1 MRWLLTPVLCALCA
15 CARSPYDRAWLARD
29 LARRTGF
36 PARSAGDDR
45 EARVPAGVSLSALT
59 EDAAA
64 ATALWNNAAFNGEL
78 SQLGFARADLAE
90 AGMLP
95 NPTLALLL
103 PVGPRQIESWLAWPI
118 EALWQRPRRVEA
130 AQRDVARAAQSLV
143 QTGLDLARDAR
154 VAHIDAVLARAR
166 AALRADAA
174 RVLASL
180 EALAQARLRGGDI
193 GAPEVAAAAME
204 AGAARELSLRA
215 NTEVTLADARLR
227 LTLGLTDAT
236 SALTPVADALPVATE
251 ESLDVLLSVAM
262 AVRPDVRA
270 AELGVEAAGARI
282 GWERTRVFGLVARV
296 DAFGPAPLGP
306 HEVTARLGVQATLP
320 IFQQNQF
327 GVERAE
333 AELDR
338 AAWRYAQ
345 TRQQVVAEVTSA
357 RAQVEQLQSSLRA
370 WREAVRPAAEEAT
383 RGAERSFVQGET
395 SWIAVLDATRR
406 VIDARVREVEL
417 DAELRR
423 ALAQLQR
430 STGGRR
436 ESR

>member
-1 MRWLLTPVLCALCA
+1 
-15 CARSPYDRAWLARD
+15 
-29 LARRTGF
+29 
-36 PARSAGDDR
+36 
-45 EARVPAGVSLSALT
+45 
-59 EDAAA
+59 
-64 ATALWNNAAFNGEL
+64 
-78 SQLGFARADLAE
+78 
-90 AGMLP
+90 
-95 NPTLALLL
+95 
-103 PVGPRQIESWLAWPI
+103 
-118 EALWQRPRRVEA
+118 
-130 AQRDVARAAQSLV
+130 
-143 QTGLDLARDAR
+143 
-154 VAHIDAVLARAR
+154 
-166 AALRADAA
+166 
-174 RVLASL
+174 
-180 EALAQARLRGGDI
+180 
-193 GAPEVAAAAME
+193 ME

-236 SALTPVADALPVATE
+236 SALTPVADASPAPVVEDLAA
-251 ESLDVLLSVAM
+251 LLSVAM
-262 AVRPDVRA
+262 AARPDVRA

-306 HEVTARLGVQATLP
+306 NEVTARFGVQATLP
-320 IFQQNQF
+320 IFHQNQ
-327 GVERAE
+327 GGIGRAE
-333 AELDR
+333 AELER

-345 TRQQVVAEVTSA
+345 ARQQVVAEVTSA

-370 WREAVRPAAEEAT
+370 WREAVRPAAEEAA
-383 RGAERSFVQGET
+383 RGAEQSFAQGES

>member
-1 MRWLLTPVLCALCA
+1 MRRRLSLALCALCA

-29 LARRTGF
+29 VARRTG
-36 PARSAGDDR
+36 AATRAGGEDR
-45 EARVPAGVSLSALT
+45 DARVPQGVSTAALT
-59 EDAAA
+59 EDGAV
-64 ATALWNNAAFNGEL
+64 ATALWNNAAFNAEL

-103 PVGPRQIESWLAWPI
+103 PLGPRQIESWLAWPI

-130 AQRDVARAAQSLV
+130 AQRDVARVAQTLV
-143 QTGLDLARDAR
+143 QNGLDLARDAR
-154 VAHIDAVLARAR
+154 LAHIDAVLARAR
-166 AALRADAA
+166 ASLRAEAA
-174 RVLASL
+174 RVMASL
-180 EALAQARLRGGDI
+180 AALAQARLERGDI
-193 GAPEVAAAAME
+193 GAPEAAAAAME
-204 AGAARELSLRA
+204 AGAATELSLRA

-227 LTLGLTDAT
+227 LTLGLTDASMT
-236 SALTPVADALPVATE
+236 LSPVAEAQAAPPPEDLAALLAVAT
-251 ESLDVLLSVAM
+251 A
-262 AVRPDVRA
+262 ARPDVRA
-270 AELGVEAAGARI
+270 AELGVEAAGARL
-282 GWERTRVFGLVARV
+282 GWERARVFGLVARV
-296 DAFGPAPLGP
+296 DAFGPAPFGP
-306 HEVTARLGVQATLP
+306 SEVTARLGVQATLP
-320 IFQQNQF
+320 IFHQNQF
-327 GVERAE
+327 GIERSE

-345 TRQQVVAEVTSA
+345 ARQQVVAEVTSA
-357 RAQVEQLQSSLRA
+357 RAQVEQLRAARRA
-370 WREAVRPAAEEAT
+370 WGETVRPAAEDAV
-383 RGAERSFVQGET
+383 RGAEQSFAQGES